1 MEYSIKDKKRNNPKS
16 TRNIKE
22 KYIVYVEIKMGI
34 YFGVDIYGFKY
45 HKKENAENNP
55 DYEIKFVRSEPG
67 NAVFIKNMV
76 DDFDDENY
84 LFFVYLEYSVSFED
98 IRSPSYMWVQVNK
111 DYIMRL

>member
-1 MEYSIKDKKRNNPKS
+1 
-16 TRNIKE
+16 
-22 KYIVYVEIKMGI
+22 MGI

-45 HKKENAENNP
+45 YKKENAENNP